1 MVLPGDSH
9 FLGCFSS
16 WTPHVHCLL
25 WPLCFYGFSTSI
37 FKCPHECLPRL
48 IHLCLFLDWC
58 PASGPDS
65 AMCLP
70 YLGGIPVSAGFPGI
84 PLPHPDIVL
93 PFSLSCT
100 RTWRDAH
107 TYTHKKGYSLFIP
120 IQARR
125 KWVEEHKLVPLP
137 LSHMNHTGS
146 CFLGDHSGSQGK
158 LITDKRTT
166 LFYSLGPASCVL
178 LVLSWKLLG
187 PWVVIVVVVSGTECT
202 GPDDMA
208 QNINKEIVIVN
219 NGVDLCCW
227 GPYFWEKFDGSFRIS
242 FKLQAPFAA
251 AGFNCLL

>member
-1 MVLPGDSH
+1 MNVYPGLSICAYSRTGVQPVA
-9 FLGCFSS
+9 LIAPCVS
-16 WTPHVHCLL
+16 L
-25 WPLCFYGFSTSI
+25 TSGV
-37 FKCPHECLPRL
+37 
-48 IHLCLFLDWC
+48 
-58 PASGPDS
+58 S
-65 AMCLP
+65 P
-70 YLGGIPVSAGFPGI
+70 YPQDFQGFPCRI
-84 PLPHPDIVL
+84 LTSYF
-93 PFSLSCT
+93 PFPFRA

-158 LITDKRTT
+158 LITDERTT

-208 QNINKEIVIVN
+208 QNINKEIVTQNIGN

-227 GPYFWEKFDGSFRIS
+227 GPYFCEKFDGSFRIS